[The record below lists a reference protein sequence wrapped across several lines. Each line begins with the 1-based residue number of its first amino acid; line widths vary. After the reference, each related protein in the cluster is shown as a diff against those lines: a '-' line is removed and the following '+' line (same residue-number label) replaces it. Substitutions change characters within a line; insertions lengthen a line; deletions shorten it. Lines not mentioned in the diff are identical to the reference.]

1 MDFVR
6 WVKYQWDRVS
16 AFVLFVAGLLA
27 LLLGYLG
34 ASGSV
39 YPAEQLPYMI
49 SGGILGI
56 FFLGTAGI
64 LYVSAD
70 MRDEWRKLDGIEDAL
85 RRIAPP
91 ETVGGGAA
99 LVPAA
104 DDAPSDLET
113 TAPGAPTK
121 RGARAGAGSTR
132 RRTTRT
138 APSRS

>member
-1 MDFVR
+1 MDFMR
-6 WVKYQWDRVS
+6 WVKYQWDRV
-16 AFVLFVAGLLA
+16 AALVLFIAGLLA
-27 LLLGYLG
+27 LLLGWVG

-91 ETVGGGAA
+91 EPTGAPVLA
-99 LVPAA
+99 DSAPA
-104 DDAPSDLET
+104 DLPTDVET
-113 TAPGAPTK
+113 TLPGT
-121 RGARAGAGSTR
+121 RARTSSTGR

-138 APSRS
+138 APASRS